1 MKTKIKKDFDAVK
14 FMREKRDKISK
25 DIADMDYK
33 QIKEYFAR
41 KKERASMKRII
52 RSDRKIMV
60 LLFFNLLINLFL
72 SNIIS
77 GFNPF

>member
-14 FMREKRDKISK
+14 FMRQKRDKISK

-41 KKERASMKRII
+41 KKERILPGIHEK
-52 RSDRKIMV
+52 DNK
-60 LLFFNLLINLFL
+60 N
-72 SNIIS
+72 
-77 GFNPF
+77 